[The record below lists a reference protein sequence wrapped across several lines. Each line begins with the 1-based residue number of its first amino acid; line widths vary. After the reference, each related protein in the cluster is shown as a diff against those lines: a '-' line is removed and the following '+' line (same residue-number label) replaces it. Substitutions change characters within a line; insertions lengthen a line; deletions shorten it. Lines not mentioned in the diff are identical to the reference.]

1 MLLRLYIK
9 KFHSY
14 IITTINSSTYCLYSV
29 LFDLKFNFKSSTFAL
44 KFSKGLYGDLYHQ
57 NILANIR
64 NINILIQYEDDIDIY
79 VLLAPIKKFKVV
91 PNYCEVSLIELI
103 DVDRRL
109 HNSIRIFWSDQQMVA
124 RYLDGHSAENIPY
137 GGLSTW
143 FRTFNNLKV
152 VERKSQLD
160 NYLSVDYFGE
170 FTVDQYKLNKTHLF
184 LENYIK
190 RSNKVYNNYHKKHLD
205 DKIIPKYKK
214 SLSIFGVGG

>member
-109 HNSIRIFWSDQQMVA
+109 HNSIRIF
-124 RYLDGHSAENIPY
+124 
-137 GGLSTW
+137 
-143 FRTFNNLKV
+143 
-152 VERKSQLD
+152 
-160 NYLSVDYFGE
+160 
-170 FTVDQYKLNKTHLF
+170 
-184 LENYIK
+184 
-190 RSNKVYNNYHKKHLD
+190 
-205 DKIIPKYKK
+205 
-214 SLSIFGVGG
+214 